1 METAEPVTVE
11 ELLRLRKVAD
21 AAYVTVEVNDEVIDR
36 KDFSVKTVKDGD
48 RVEFLYYMGGGR

>member
-1 METAEPVTVE
+1 M
-11 ELLRLRKVAD
+11 RKVAD